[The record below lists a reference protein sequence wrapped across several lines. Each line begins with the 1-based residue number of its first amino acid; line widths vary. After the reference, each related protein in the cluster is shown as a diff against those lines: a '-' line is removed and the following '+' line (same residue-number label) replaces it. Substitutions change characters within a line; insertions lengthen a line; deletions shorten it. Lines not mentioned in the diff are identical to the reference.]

1 MVNQDEQRPDP
12 DKLGPIRGT
21 DLPFQAA
28 VDAIIGARDEQ
39 QDAALIKQ
47 VDGGTGPPALLMVVA
62 DGMGGHVGGAM
73 ASSLAVQAFG
83 DAFADAADQPVRDR
97 LAFGLEHANQAIAS
111 SIGANP
117 ELRGMGSTIVAALQA
132 GRTVEWVSVGDTLL
146 LELGKGSIRRL
157 NEDHS
162 LGAVFDAQ
170 AASGEISWDEARSN
184 PRRNMLRSALTGGP
198 VALTDYGQATLSAGK
213 LLLLATD
220 GILSIA
226 DDRLIEIA
234 ESAAEPG
241 SFAKHVLAQI
251 VENMK
256 EDQDNTTVVA
266 AKIPG
271 DTTRPILIDISI
283 FDGTKT
289 KSRARVVVLS
299 ICLVM
304 IAAVAV
310 YWTLTYFKLI

>member
-1 MVNQDEQRPDP
+1 MVNQDKQRRDA
-12 DKLGPIRGT
+12 DKVGPIRGT

-47 VDGGTGPPALLMVVA
+47 VDGGPGPPGLLLVVA
-62 DGMGGHVGGAM
+62 DGMGGHVGGAV
-73 ASSLAVQAFG
+73 ASSLAVQAFS

-111 SIGANP
+111 GIAAKP
-117 ELRGMGSTIVAALQA
+117 ELQGMGCTIVAALQA

-146 LELGKGSIRRL
+146 LELGKGRIQRL

-198 VALTDYGQATLSAGK
+198 IALTNFGQATLSAGNM
-213 LLLLATD
+213 LLLATD
-220 GILSIA
+220 GILSIS
-226 DDRLIEIA
+226 DDLLIEIA
-234 ESAAEPG
+234 ESAADPS
-241 SFAKHVLAQI
+241 SFAKHVLAHI
-251 VENMK
+251 VENMI
-256 EDQDNTTVVA
+256 EDQDNTTIA
-266 AKIPG
+266 TTKIPG
-271 DTTRPILIDISI
+271 DTTRPILMDTSI
-283 FDGTKT
+283 VDETKT
-289 KSRARVVVLS
+289 RIRTKVIILS

-304 IAAVAV
+304 IAAYAGYLTV
-310 YWTLTYFKLI
+310 TYF